1 MSRSK
6 STTPIWYRISAL
18 IVGIAWLIWLS
29 IEDLSE
35 RWVLLFSVTI
45 CVLLAVRFIIY
56 YSAQRSKNEDKYP
69 QNKEQRS
76 ARRFLFCPLVGVLT
90 GLAVTPV
97 AIFLMALKTGLHGH
111 FAPEFTSAQ
120 VFIVL
125 VRTPIWIVGGLLIGV
140 GVELLL
146 WSQQTK

>member
-45 CVLLAVRFIIY
+45 CVLLAVRFLIY

-69 QNKEQRS
+69 QNREQRS
-76 ARRFLFCPLVGVLT
+76 ARRFLFYPLVGALT

-125 VRTPIWIVGGLLIGV
+125 IRTPIWIVGGLLIGV

>member
-56 YSAQRSKNEDKYP
+56 YSAQRSKNEEKYP

-76 ARRFLFCPLVGVLT
+76 ARRFLFYPLVGVLT

>member
-1 MSRSK
+1 
-6 STTPIWYRISAL
+6 L

-45 CVLLAVRFIIY
+45 CVLLAVRFLIY

-69 QNKEQRS
+69 QNREQRS
-76 ARRFLFCPLVGVLT
+76 ARRFLFYPLVGALT

-125 VRTPIWIVGGLLIGV
+125 IRTPIWIVGGLLIGV

>member
-6 STTPIWYRISAL
+6 STTPIWYRITAL

-45 CVLLAVRFIIY
+45 CVLLAVRFLIY

-69 QNKEQRS
+69 QNREQRS
-76 ARRFLFCPLVGVLT
+76 ARRFLFYPLVGALT

>member
-35 RWVLLFSVTI
+35 RWVLIFSVTI

-76 ARRFLFCPLVGVLT
+76 ARRFLFYPLVGALT

>member
-35 RWVLLFSVTI
+35 RWILLFSVTI

-76 ARRFLFCPLVGVLT
+76 ARRFLFYPLVGVLT

>member
-35 RWVLLFSVTI
+35 RWVLIFSVTI

-76 ARRFLFCPLVGVLT
+76 ARRFLFYPLVGVLT

>member
-35 RWVLLFSVTI
+35 RWVLIFSVTI

-69 QNKEQRS
+69 QNKDQRP
-76 ARRFLFCPLVGVLT
+76 ARRFLFYPLVGALT

>member
-18 IVGIAWLIWLS
+18 IFGIAWLIWLS

-69 QNKEQRS
+69 QNREQRS
-76 ARRFLFCPLVGVLT
+76 ARRFLFYPLVGALT

>member
-45 CVLLAVRFIIY
+45 CVLLAVRFLIY
-56 YSAQRSKNEDKYP
+56 YSAQRSKNEDKYS
-69 QNKEQRS
+69 QNREQRS
-76 ARRFLFCPLVGVLT
+76 ARRFLFYPLVGALT

>member
-6 STTPIWYRISAL
+6 STTPIWYRISVL

-45 CVLLAVRFIIY
+45 CVLLAVRFLIY

-69 QNKEQRS
+69 QNREQRS
-76 ARRFLFCPLVGVLT
+76 ARRFLFYPLVGALT

>member
-45 CVLLAVRFIIY
+45 CVLLAVRFLIY

-69 QNKEQRS
+69 QNREQRS
-76 ARRFLFCPLVGVLT
+76 ARRFLFYPLVGALT